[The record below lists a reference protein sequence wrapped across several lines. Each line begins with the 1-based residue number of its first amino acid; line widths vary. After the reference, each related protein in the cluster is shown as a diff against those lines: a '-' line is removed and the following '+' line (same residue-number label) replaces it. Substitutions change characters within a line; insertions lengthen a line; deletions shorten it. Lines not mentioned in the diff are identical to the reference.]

1 MQEYQFIQLSK
12 KSTMKNRSSSPVMS
26 LIALAI
32 IVFSFMRCN
41 SSTTESDTT
50 KAAETEIAAT
60 TEVTTPPMDTPT
72 PAIDSSTIAE
82 PKATT
87 TVAPAPKPEEKAA
100 PTKTSAT
107 KQTPTTKAPKSSE
120 KASAA
125 TPAPNVEKK
134 AAPVVEQ
141 PKAKEPEVATKPST
155 PEPKPEKK
163 AATPPPSTV
172 SMADFT
178 YKTTKAVIH
187 GTSTLHDWDSQVTK
201 VEGKGSFQTKDD
213 ALVALKD
220 VEIKIEVKGIK
231 SKEGKKMDDKTFE
244 TLKSDKNP
252 FITYTFSNAQV
263 KTDASNAVSIEAAG
277 NLSIAGVSKPVTLTA
292 TGKLLP
298 NGDLQLTVSKK
309 IKMTDYKMEPP
320 VMMLG
325 TIKVG
330 NEVTV
335 SFDFVLSKSK

>member
-1 MQEYQFIQLSK
+1 
-12 KSTMKNRSSSPVMS
+12 MKNRSSSFIMR
-26 LIALAI
+26 LIALAF
-32 IVFSFMRCN
+32 IVFAFMRCN
-41 SSTTESDTT
+41 SSTPENDAT
-50 KAAETEIAAT
+50 KAAETGIAAA
-60 TEVTTPPMDTPT
+60 TEVPPPPMDTPAPT
-72 PAIDSSTIAE
+72 IDSSTIAA
-82 PKATT
+82 PATT
-87 TVAPAPKPEEKAA
+87 TPVAPAPKPEVKAVPVKKA
-100 PTKTSAT
+100 TPKPKAT
-107 KQTPTTKAPKSSE
+107 KQTPTTTAPK
-120 KASAA
+120 
-125 TPAPNVEKK
+125 VEKK
-134 AAPVVEQ
+134 APTTEAPKE
-141 PKAKEPEVATKPST
+141 KEPEVVTKPTT

-163 AATPPPSTV
+163 APAPATV

-178 YKTTKAVIH
+178 VKTTKAVIH
-187 GTSTLHDWDSQVTK
+187 GSSTLHDWDSQVTK
-201 VEGKGSFQTKDD
+201 VEGKGSFQTKDN

-220 VEIKIEVKGIK
+220 MEIKIEVKGIK

-263 KTDASNAVSIEAAG
+263 KTDASNGVTIEADG
-277 NLSIAGVSKPVTLTA
+277 NLSMAGVSKPVTLTA
-292 TGKLLP
+292 TGKMLP
-298 NGDLQLTVSKK
+298 NGDLQLSVSKK